1 MHAGVKRHSFQVA
14 HGGQEGGEM
23 GIDGRGGSSCDG
35 GRVGLGLLLLVLAPL
50 AKIAISGLVDSPCHV
65 VLAPIEG
72 ILSNLLACFALP
84 RFGRFLL
91 PCFIF
96 LLFPLVRRVLLVLV
110 LLRAIV
116 LLSLSSNGAELGIKL
131 ELALQRVD
139 FCGHRHDFLVIG
151 RLGTPLPLRL
161 EEVELALG
169 HGHHGFVS
177 KTGEI
182 TVEVLIVLGTDVLG
196 KVVARHQEVGVE
208 EDADGIVEGGP
219 SREQL

>member
-1 MHAGVKRHSFQVA
+1 M
-14 HGGQEGGEM
+14 
-23 GIDGRGGSSCDG
+23 
-35 GRVGLGLLLLVLAPL
+35 
-50 AKIAISGLVDSPCHV
+50 DSPCHV

-139 FCGHRHDFLVIG
+139 FSSHCHDFLVVG

-161 EEVELALG
+161 EEVELALS
-169 HGHHGFVS
+169 HGHHGLVS
-177 KTGEI
+177 KTGKV

-196 KVVARHQEVGVE
+196 EVVARHQEVGVE
-208 EDADGIVEGGP
+208 EDADRIVEGGP